1 MSAPHL
7 GLNGPGDVLA
17 PEGTGFL
24 AQNYLKGHVQ
34 HEVAQLLPDSID
46 VFGGQ
51 GVVEF
56 ERLLDQVGAQRQ
68 RGLGGIPGTPLSQ
81 VADQFDYASK
91 R

>member
-1 MSAPHL
+1 MSTPHF
-7 GLNGPGDVLA
+7 GLDGPGDVLA

-34 HEVAQLLPDSID
+34 HEVAQFLPDSID
-46 VFGGQ
+46 IFGGQ
-51 GVVEF
+51 SVVEF
-56 ERLLDQVGAQRQ
+56 ERFLDQVRAQRQ

-81 VADQFDYASK
+81 VTDQFDYAAK